1 MGSEA
6 EWYVLVECNEG
17 AIDMVWTLR
26 EKIHAEGGREAA
38 LAKAEEITR
47 SCPGRDYFSRD
58 ATGRSVFRI
67 SETSWLV
74 EVTHSWWN
82 DEAKTPSTSSSH
94 VRVSVAELVYFE
106 ETPPVE
112 PPPAKGSRLGRVLK
126 RG

>member
-6 EWYVLVECNEG
+6 EWYVLVERNEG
-17 AIDMVWTLR
+17 PIDTEWTLG

-47 SCPGRDYFSRD
+47 SCLGRSFYSQG

-74 EVTHSWWN
+74 EVSHSSWSEGATRPW
-82 DEAKTPSTSSSH
+82 TSSSH

-106 ETPPVE
+106 ETPPAE
-112 PPPAKGSRLGRVLK
+112 PSPAKGSRLGRVLK